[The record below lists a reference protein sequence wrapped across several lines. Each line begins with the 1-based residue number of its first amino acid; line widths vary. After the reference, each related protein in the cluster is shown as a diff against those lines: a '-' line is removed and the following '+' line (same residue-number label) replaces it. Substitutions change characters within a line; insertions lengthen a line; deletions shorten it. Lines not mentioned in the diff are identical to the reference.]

1 MNGEILYGKKV
12 AKIVTE
18 GNQAKG
24 IMLSDNTIIN
34 AKTVISNAD
43 ARQTF
48 LKC

>member
-1 MNGEILYGKKV
+1 MNGENIIWQV

-34 AKTVISNAD
+34 AKTVISMQMQG
-43 ARQTF
+43 RPF